1 MPIYE
6 YRCADCGK
14 TFDAL
19 QKFSDEPYT
28 NCGQSSSLVCETK
41 GKGTVTR
48 LISSPSFH
56 LKGTGW
62 YATDYA
68 KSGTVKPAN
77 TASGDSKAESKSE
90 SKSDSKSESKSDS
103 KSESKSESKFESK
116 SDSKSD
122 SSSTSPAPAPAA
134 KKDS

>member
-19 QKFSDEPYT
+19 QKFSDEPFT

-68 KSGTVKPAN
+68 KSGTTKPAN
-77 TASGDSKAESKSE
+77 TPSGDSKSE
-90 SKSDSKSESKSDS
+90 SKSEAKSDS
-103 KSESKSESKFESK
+103 KSESKSESK
-116 SDSKSD
+116 SD
-122 SSSTSPAPAPAA
+122 SSASTSTSTPASAPASPA